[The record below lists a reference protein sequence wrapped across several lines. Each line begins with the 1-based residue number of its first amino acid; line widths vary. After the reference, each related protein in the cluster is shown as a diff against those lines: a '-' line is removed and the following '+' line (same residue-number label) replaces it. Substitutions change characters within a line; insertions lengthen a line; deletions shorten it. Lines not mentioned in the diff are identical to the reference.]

1 MMTSVRRFLTVRS
14 ARQSS
19 SPVTRWH
26 STSHERRRVFVDND
40 DHDGDDDDDNDGD
53 ESGDDDSDDESY
65 DDNDDYFVYT
75 KHCPIA
81 ASHLPDNGEEFLTNS
96 KRNYRLRGA
105 YLQQKNIKKTL
116 KNLTN
121 S

>member
-53 ESGDDDSDDESY
+53 ESGDDDSDDDGD
-65 DDNDDYFVYT
+65 DDNGDYFVYT

-105 YLQQKNIKKTL
+105 YLQHKNIKKYKHL
-116 KNLTN
+116 KKN
-121 S
+121 